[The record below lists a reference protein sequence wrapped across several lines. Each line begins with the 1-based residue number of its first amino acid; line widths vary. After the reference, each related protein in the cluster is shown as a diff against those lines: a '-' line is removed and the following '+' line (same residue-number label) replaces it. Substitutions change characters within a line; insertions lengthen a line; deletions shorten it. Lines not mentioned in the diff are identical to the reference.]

1 MATELLRTTNDTS
14 VQHTPAHDLESF
26 VYLLCWIVTLYDGPK
41 SQLRSDSSKKL
52 ALEGWYEGNDLAVFA
67 NNKEGC
73 MSSNSHLSDITNYYI
88 KLSPCV
94 AALSGLVREQHQHN
108 RRGHESTPVSYLTG
122 SKRPR
127 SVKDPV
133 PLNHDVVISILRRTC
148 LYLNNEEL
156 SEKDVTT
163 FQPFF
168 LTKKDY
174 TRLVFGEEISVCS
187 STNIL
192 DLGGGRYSKKRRILR
207 RIRGPKAV

>member
-1 MATELLRTTNDTS
+1 MATKLLRTTNDTLI
-14 VQHTPAHDLESF
+14 QHTPAHNLKSF

-41 SQLRSDSSKKL
+41 SQLCSDSSKKL
-52 ALEGWYEGNDLAVFA
+52 ALEGWYEGNDLTMFT

-73 MSSNSHLSDITNYYI
+73 MLSNSHLSDITDYYI

-94 AALSGLVREQHQHN
+94 AVLSSLVREQHQHN
-108 RRGHESTPVSYLTG
+108 HRGRESTPVNYLTG

-133 PLNHDVVISILRRTC
+133 PLNHDVVISILRCTC

-163 FQPFF
+163 FQLFF

-174 TRLVFGEEISVCS
+174 TCLVSGEEISVCS

-192 DLGGGRYSKKRRILR
+192 DLGGGRYSKKRRILC

>member
-1 MATELLRTTNDTS
+1 MATELLCTTNDTL

-26 VYLLCWIVTLYDGPK
+26 VYLLCWIVTLYNSPK
-41 SQLRSDSSKKL
+41 SQLRSDSSKEL
-52 ALEGWYEGNDLAVFA
+52 ALEGWYKGNDLAIFA

-73 MSSNSHLSDITNYYI
+73 MLSNSHLSDITNYYI

-108 RRGHESTPVSYLTG
+108 HRTHKSTPVNYLTG
-122 SKRPR
+122 SKCPL
-127 SVKDPV
+127 SVKDPILLNHDMV
-133 PLNHDVVISILRRTC
+133 ISILNHDVVISILHRTC

-168 LTKKDY
+168 LMKKDY
-174 TRLVFGEEISVCS
+174 TCLVSGEEISVCS

-192 DLGGGRYSKKRRILR
+192 DLGGSHYSKKR
-207 RIRGPKAV
+207 